1 MSAGVLCGLRGIIAS
16 RMKDSIGN
24 DEAPDGSGKLS
35 PQLEKQPQN
44 EMALL
49 RTVIG
54 ALGEAVII
62 TGPELDPPGP
72 HIQYVNPAFTRM
84 TGYTAQEVLGRAP
97 RVLQGPNTD
106 RALLDDLRA
115 TLAAGRSFRGEA
127 INYRKNGTEY
137 VVDWLIT
144 PVLQGG
150 CVTHW
155 VAVQHDVTELRRSQ
169 KQRRALAAEV
179 NHRVNN
185 ALAAMQSV
193 AAQTARKA
201 VTADEF
207 KAAFQERLR
216 ALARV
221 HRLLARHHWA
231 GVPLG
236 ELAEAQVAPHLGGNP
251 GRLFASGPAVS
262 VRPGAAVTLGMA
274 LSELAANAAE
284 HGALS
289 TPVGHVHL
297 QWEIK
302 ARTDGDRLSLY
313 WAEGGGPA
321 VRPPSSRGFGSRLV
335 ERGLPQELRAE
346 TRLLFEPSGL
356 RCEID
361 VPLDAIA
368 GEAN

>member
-1 MSAGVLCGLRGIIAS
+1 MR
-16 RMKDSIGN
+16 DSTGN
-24 DEAPDGSGKLS
+24 DEASDGFRDLPS
-35 PQLEKQPQN
+35 QLADQPQN

-62 TGPELDPPGP
+62 TGAELDPLGP
-72 HIQYVNPAFTRM
+72 RIQYVNPAFTRM

-97 RVLQGPNTD
+97 RFLQGPNTD

-115 TLAAGRSFRGEA
+115 ALEAGRSFRGEA
-127 INYRKNGTEY
+127 INYRKDGTEY
-137 VVDWLIT
+137 VVEWLIT
-144 PVLQGG
+144 PVLQNGL
-150 CVTHW
+150 VTHW
-155 VAVQHDVTELRRSQ
+155 AAVQHDVTELRLSQ
-169 KQRRALAAEV
+169 KQRRALASEV

-185 ALAAMQSV
+185 TLAALQSV

-201 VTADEF
+201 VTAVEF
-207 KAAFQERLR
+207 KTAFQERLR

-236 ELAEAQVAPHLGGNP
+236 ELAEAQVAPHLGGNA

-274 LSELAANAAE
+274 LSELAANAAD

-289 TPVGHVHL
+289 TPAGCVHL

-302 ARTDGDRLSLY
+302 AHTDSDRLSLR
-313 WAEGGGPA
+313 WTEDGGPL
-321 VRPPSSRGFGSRLV
+321 VKPPSGRGFGSRLV

-361 VPLDAIA
+361 VPLDTVA
-368 GEAN
+368 GEANRRSLPVERSGFASAER

>member
-1 MSAGVLCGLRGIIAS
+1 M
-16 RMKDSIGN
+16 
-24 DEAPDGSGKLS
+24 
-35 PQLEKQPQN
+35 KQPHD

-62 TGPELDPPGP
+62 TSPELDPPGP
-72 HIQYVNPAFTRM
+72 RIQYVNPAFTRM
-84 TGYTAQEVLGRAP
+84 TGYTAQEVLGQTP
-97 RVLQGPNTD
+97 RFLQGPNTD
-106 RALLDDLRA
+106 RALLHDLRA
-115 TLAAGRSFRGEA
+115 ALALGRSFRGEA
-127 INYRKNGTEY
+127 INYRKDGTEY
-137 VVDWLIT
+137 VVEWLIT
-144 PVLQGG
+144 PVLQSGL
-150 CVTHW
+150 VSHW
-155 VAVQHDVTELRRSQ
+155 VAVQHDVTELRRAQ
-169 KQRRALAAEV
+169 MQRRALAAEV

-185 ALAAMQSV
+185 TLAAMQSV

-201 VTADEF
+201 VTAVEF

-236 ELAEAQVAPHLGGNP
+236 ELAEAQVAPHLGNNV
-251 GRLFASGPAVS
+251 GRLFASGPAIS
-262 VRPGAAVTLGMA
+262 IRPGAAVTLGMA
-274 LSELAANAAE
+274 LSELATNATD

-289 TPVGHVHL
+289 SSAGCVHL

-302 ARTDGDRLSLY
+302 PCTTGDRLSLR
-313 WAEGGGPA
+313 WIEDGGPP
-321 VRPPSSRGFGSRLV
+321 VLPPAGRGFGARLV

-361 VPLDAIA
+361 APLDAVA